1 MTTRNAIDPLQ
12 ATEPASSASVHASAG
27 TGKTWLLTTRIIRL
41 LLTGARPDGILAVTF
56 TRKAAAEMQQRVTE
70 RLREL
75 AGASAGELDGLLT
88 QCGISPT
95 DAVRGRA
102 RLLYE
107 ELLFHPY
114 PLRTTTFHAFC
125 QELLQ
130 RFPLEAGVTPGFVIG
145 ESTGLIE
152 QAARDAL
159 VAGTAQD
166 ADSPVARALD
176 ELVEHCGGLANADTA
191 LRSFLAQRSDWWA
204 WTEGEPDACRFA
216 SKRLTSLLGAD
227 AVSDPLPGFPAATL
241 REQLLEFASL
251 LPRHA
256 TATNTRHADALGMAL
271 IPDVAAADS
280 LAAIMPVFFKSDG
293 EPRARKSSKAQ
304 LKSLGQTGEDRLLE
318 LNRDIV
324 AELLDFRDRQARHN
338 TLRTG
343 LAWYTAGM
351 QLLAHYQRIKQ
362 EQRVL
367 DFSDLEWRACALL
380 NRSEHASWVQ
390 YKLDTRIEHLLV
402 DEFQDTNPTQWRL
415 LLPLLQELAA
425 GSDDRNRSVFLVG
438 DIKQSIYGFRR
449 AKPALMNE
457 ASRWLHDELGA
468 GGYPL
473 DASRRSARAIMDA
486 VNAVFGQPPLHD
498 LLSGFNPHDTWLA
511 DMHGRVEVLPCIPAE
526 PANDT
531 PEDGAALRN
540 PLRTPR
546 VVHENRGYY
555 NEGRMIAARIHEL
568 VNSRTLVTV
577 DGISRPVHHGDIM
590 LLLRQR
596 THAGAYENAL
606 RDCGIPY
613 LSAGKSLLLDTL
625 EVRDLEALLNLLI
638 SPYDNLALAQVL
650 RSPVFNLDSETLL
663 SLATLQTGTWYER
676 LASLAEAGNSPW
688 VTVYRM
694 LEHWRGLA
702 GQVPVHDLLDR
713 IYHEA
718 DIEQRYIAAYP
729 ATLQPRVRASLT
741 RFIELALEVDNGRYP
756 SLPRFLDQL
765 TRLRQSDRDQPEE
778 GTPDDAGSQRV
789 RLMTIHGSKGLEA
802 PVVFIADAAVTPPG
816 RSAWTALVD
825 WPPAADRPAHFLLA
839 GSSKVRDTVTERLI
853 EAQTEEARR
862 EDANLL
868 YVAMTRA
875 RQYLFISG
883 TESSRSKDGGWYAMV
898 RAATDGW
905 QTGPGGNPFIESGT
919 RPTPTARPE
928 IAAPVIGI
936 DPRLAGPV
944 PVPATSRQIAPS
956 RSTQAGIPEGGDVD
970 GRERGTAIHL
980 MLEHLTRHPDEDSE
994 LLYRAVTATLQ
1005 RDPGEPAL
1013 QDWWQEALRTYR
1025 SAALAELFDPHR
1037 HEQAYSEVP
1046 VQYLDGDQL
1055 VYGIIDRLV
1064 LQPGRVQVID
1074 YKTHR
1079 SASADTI
1086 PALVGQYRNQMRLY
1100 AEAAARLWPGREVR
1114 AFLLFTACETL
1125 AEAGWPGTAA

>member
-1 MTTRNAIDPLQ
+1 MTGRNAADALQ
-12 ATEPASSASVHASAG
+12 ATDPAANASVHASAG

-41 LLTGARPDGILAVTF
+41 LLAGARPDGILAVTF

-75 AGASAGELDGLLT
+75 MGASPDDLDTLLA
-88 QCGISPT
+88 QCGVEPT
-95 DAVRGRA
+95 TATCSRA

-145 ESTGLIE
+145 ESTGLLE
-152 QAARDAL
+152 QTARDAL
-159 VAGTAQD
+159 VAETAQAPD
-166 ADSPVARALD
+166 GTVARALH
-176 ELVEHCGGLANADTA
+176 ELVERCGGLANADTA

-204 WTEGEPDACRFA
+204 WIQNEPDAFRYA
-216 SKRLTSLLGAD
+216 SDRLHELLGAD
-227 AVSDPLPGFPAATL
+227 AGTDPLSAFPGVAL
-241 REQLLEFASL
+241 RERLLEFAGL
-251 LPRHA
+251 LARHV
-256 TATNTRHADALGMAL
+256 TKTNTDQAKLLAEALS
-271 IPDVAAADS
+271 PDVTPAAC
-280 LAAIMPVFFKSDG
+280 LEAITTVFFTVKG
-293 EPRARKSSKAQ
+293 EARARKPSKAQ
-304 LKSLGQTGEDRLLE
+304 CKSLGQAGEDRLLE
-318 LNRDIV
+318 LNRDIT
-324 AELLDFRDRQARHN
+324 AELHDFRERLARHN

-367 DFSDLEWRACALL
+367 DFSDLEWRACELL

-390 YKLDTRIEHLLV
+390 YKLDARIEHLLV

-425 GSDDRNRSVFLVG
+425 GSDERNRSVFLVG

-457 ASRWLHDELGA
+457 ASGWLHDHLGA
-468 GGYPL
+468 EGYPL
-473 DASRRSARAIMDA
+473 DASRRSAKAIMEG
-486 VNAVFGQPPLHD
+486 VNAVFGKPPLSQ
-498 LLSGFNPHDTWLA
+498 LLTGFNPHDTHLA
-511 DMHGRVEVLPCIPAE
+511 DMHGRVEILPPVPSE
-526 PANDT
+526 PANADA
-531 PEDGAALRN
+531 DGGAELRN
-540 PLRTPR
+540 PLRSPR
-546 VVHENRGYY
+546 TVRENQGYY
-555 NEGRMIAARIHEL
+555 SEGRMIAAKIRDLID
-568 VNSRTLVTV
+568 SRTLVTI
-577 DGISRPVHHGDIM
+577 DGCNRPVHYGDM
-590 LLLRQR
+590 LLLLRQR
-596 THAGAYENAL
+596 THAAAYETAL

-650 RSPVFNLDSETLL
+650 RSPLFNLDSEALL
-663 SLATLQTGTWYER
+663 PLAALQSGTWYER
-676 LASLAEAGNSPW
+676 LAALAARGESDYT
-688 VTVYRM
+688 TVHRM
-694 LEHWRGLA
+694 LEHWRSLA

-718 DIEQRYIAAYP
+718 DVVRRYLAAYP

-778 GTPDDAGSQRV
+778 GTPDDGGSQRV
-789 RLMTIHGSKGLEA
+789 RLMTIHGSKGLES
-802 PVVFIADAAVTPPG
+802 PVVFIADASVTPSERG
-816 RSAWTALVD
+816 AWTALVD
-825 WPPAADRPAHFLLA
+825 WPPAADRPADFLLA
-839 GSSKVRDTVTERLI
+839 GSKALRDTVTERLI
-853 EAQTEEARR
+853 GLQAQDACR

-883 TESSRSKDGGWYAMV
+883 TESARSRDSGWYGMV
-898 RAATDGW
+898 RAAAADWETSAA
-905 QTGPGGNPFIESGT
+905 GNPFIESGS
-919 RPTPTARPE
+919 PPE
-928 IAAPVIGI
+928 PSALPETVAPVVEI

-944 PVPATSRQIAPS
+944 TPPPACQQIAPS
-956 RSTQAGIPEGGDVD
+956 HTAQAGTWEDGDAD
-970 GRERGTAIHL
+970 GRERGKAIHL
-980 MLEHLTRHPDEDSE
+980 MLENLACHPESDSE
-994 LLYRAVTATLQ
+994 ALYRSVAGALQ
-1005 RDPGEPAL
+1005 HDPGEPEL
-1013 QDWWQEALRTYR
+1013 QSWWQEALRTYH
-1025 SAALAELFDPHR
+1025 STSFAELFDPRQHA
-1037 HEQAYSEVP
+1037 QAFSEVP
-1046 VQYLDGDQL
+1046 VQYLDEDRL

-1064 LQPGRVQVID
+1064 LQPGYVLVVD

-1079 SASADTI
+1079 SATPASI
-1086 PALVGQYRNQMRLY
+1086 PALVENYRGQMHLY
-1100 AEAAARLWPGREVR
+1100 AEAVRRLWPDREAR
-1114 AFLLFTACETL
+1114 PCLLFTACGTL
-1125 AEAGWPGTAA
+1125 AAVN